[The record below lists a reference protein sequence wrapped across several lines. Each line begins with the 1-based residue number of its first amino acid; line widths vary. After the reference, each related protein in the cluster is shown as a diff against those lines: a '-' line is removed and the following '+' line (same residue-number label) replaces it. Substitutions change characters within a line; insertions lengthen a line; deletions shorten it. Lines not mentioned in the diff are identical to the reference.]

1 MLQTLDLYEQ
11 GEKDSK
17 QIASKLGIH
26 FFPII
31 KDLKIIDTIKAKR
44 SRLIRMYD
52 ELMRIDV
59 SIKSGQFPAEG
70 FYTEVKKIIV
80 QL

>member
-31 KDLKIIDTIKAKR
+31 KNLKVIDKIAANK
-44 SRLIRMYD
+44 SRLVRMYD
-52 ELMRIDV
+52 ELINLDK

-70 FYTEVKKIIV
+70 FYTEVKKMIAK
-80 QL
+80 L